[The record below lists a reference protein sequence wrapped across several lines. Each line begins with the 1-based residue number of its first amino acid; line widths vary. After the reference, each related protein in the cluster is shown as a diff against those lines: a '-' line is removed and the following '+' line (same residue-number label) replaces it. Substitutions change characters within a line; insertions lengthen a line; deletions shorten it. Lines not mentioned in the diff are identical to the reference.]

1 MCHPLTDSSGVP
13 INSSPLANTSD
24 TSTTT
29 RPLVSATSGPSISQP
44 STSTVPTPSSNS
56 TGNTFPTTPWTSV
69 NHTGEEGG
77 EGGLG
82 AKVVR
87 GLVEPLNGKGHH
99 IYYDNFSSS
108 VALAKEMAAKGN
120 YTISTTRFITCLL
133 RVLSVQNLIY
143 QLLTYNTTT
152 I

>member
-56 TGNTFPTTPWTSV
+56 TGNTFPTTPWTSA
-69 NHTGEEGG
+69 NQPFSHFFGPINPPDPDDHP
-77 EGGLG
+77 
-82 AKVVR
+82 VR
-87 GLVEPLNGKGHH
+87 FFEHLIGVDTFH
-99 IYYDNFSSS
+99 Y
-108 VALAKEMAAKGN
+108 
-120 YTISTTRFITCLL
+120 ITD
-133 RVLSVQNLIY
+133 Q
-143 QLLTYNTTT
+143 T
-152 I
+152 